1 MKSTFQSL
9 YRIVILS
16 LVVVCSRA
24 YGESID
30 TSVIISQ
37 VSVAP
42 ESALTYTTNIDLIVK
57 RSISNWKLGFF
68 MLQVFS
74 KPSYQLNMQICDR
87 SSLQCTNLLL
97 ERNSIPRSLAD
108 IESADMTSGHTTI
121 LKPATKFDLS
131 SGHSYRVQIKG
142 LKNIP
147 QNISMMPQGFFLL
160 DGNHTLP
167 LAVNNYISSAYNEST
182 IQLVEDKLIK
192 SRLAGNVKPLSP
204 LVPLPQD
211 IEYSRGFLN
220 LDSQIKVTNSFGNS
234 AGVYYVLRQIQ
245 NSLTHDGVANS
256 ETAVIKLNIFNCDA
270 HPVECEKLN
279 DNPEGYRLEIKPQGI
294 NLYAIDTPGLFYG
307 YQSLLQLLYFYGKN
321 LPLQEIIDY
330 PEYKYR
336 GLMLD
341 VARHYFTTAQIK
353 QIIDVMAMHKLNTLH
368 LHLADDEAW
377 RIALSKYPELTR
389 QSGIRY
395 QGYKIGP
402 SNLVDGKFDITNTQK
417 IHYENAATQYQ
428 GIYTTQ
434 AILDLISY
442 ANLQG
447 IKIIPEI
454 EMPSHARSLKKALP
468 KLYDFSNPV
477 SYLSIQGYNDNV
489 LPIYKYGVDEYFTNT
504 INGITTDVANLF
516 SGQFVANN
524 ISHEVSLS
532 GDEVPLG
539 AYPESTSVATVS
551 QEFFMKL
558 SENLDDYKISG
569 WQQMVQN
576 DDGTI
581 GENVIKPDH
590 VGHIWAWIP
599 VENRNGVSGMDMAKR
614 LLEQEYPV
622 VADFADYAY
631 LDIRYS
637 QKFMEPGLYWSTPYV
652 DTWKTFMLGRQVAP
666 LKAEYKNFSGVEGAL
681 WTELVPGQEHLWYML
696 LPKLSGIAEAG
707 WSNPQTDNWEEF
719 SQRLGCGNKGF
730 LNYITTNAKVNY
742 RGYPYGMAL
751 ELPATAC
758 VKGK

>member
-1 MKSTFQSL
+1 MRL
-9 YRIVILS
+9 YRLLTICGAMTFCSGGAYAETANLPVTITKVGVI
-16 LVVVCSRA
+16 
-24 YGESID
+24 
-30 TSVIISQ
+30 
-37 VSVAP
+37 P
-42 ESALTYTTNIDLIVK
+42 ESGNSFSSRFDLQVAKNITD
-57 RSISNWKLGFF
+57 WKLGFF
-68 MLQVFS
+68 MLQVLS
-74 KPSYQLNMQICDR
+74 KPGYQIQMQICDV
-87 SSLQCTNLLL
+87 SSLQCGNLLL
-97 ERNSIPRSLAD
+97 DRNPVPYSLKGV
-108 IESADMTSGHTTI
+108 ESQDFTSGHITI
-121 LKPATKFDLS
+121 LKPATKFELNK
-131 SGHSYRVQIKG
+131 GHNYQVRIQG
-142 LKNIP
+142 LKNVP
-147 QNISMMPQGFFLL
+147 KNISMMPQSFFLL
-160 DGNHTLP
+160 DQTQVIP
-167 LAVNNYISSAYNEST
+167 LVVKEYDTRFYNEST
-182 IQLVEDKLIK
+182 LVSVEANTIK
-192 SRLAGNVKPLSP
+192 ERWHGNIAPISP
-204 LVPLPQD
+204 LVPLPQQVM
-211 IEYSRGFLN
+211 YGKGFLN
-220 LDSQIKVTNSFGNS
+220 LESQIRVNNSFGNS
-234 AGVYYVLRQIQ
+234 AGAYYVLRQIQ
-245 NSLTHDGVANS
+245 NSLEHVEGIANS
-256 ETAVIKLNIFNCDA
+256 DNAKMSLNIFNCNA
-270 HPVECEKLN
+270 HPVECEELN

-294 NLYAIDTPGLFYG
+294 NLYAIDAPGLFYG
-307 YQSLLQLLYFYGKN
+307 YQSLLQLFYFYGKS
-321 LPLQEIIDY
+321 LPFQEIIDY

-341 VARHYFTTAQIK
+341 VARHYFTTTQIK

-402 SNLVDGKFDITNTQK
+402 SNLIDGKFDITNTQK
-417 IHYENAATQYQ
+417 TQYENAATQYQ

-468 KLYDFSNPV
+468 KLYDFSKPV
-477 SYLSIQGYNDNV
+477 SYLSGGYSDNV
-489 LPIYKYGVDEYFTNT
+489 LPVYKYGTDEYFTNT

-524 ISHEVSLS
+524 ISHEISLS

-539 AYPESTSVATVS
+539 AYPESASVAAVS

-558 SENLDDYKISG
+558 SANLDDYRISG

-590 VGHIWAWIP
+590 VGHIWAWLP
-599 VENRNGVSGMDMAKR
+599 VENKNGISGMEMAKQ

-637 QKFMEPGLYWSTPYV
+637 QRFMEPGLYWSTPYV

-666 LKAEYKNFSGVEGAL
+666 LKAEYKTFAGVEGAL

-719 SQRLGCGNKGF
+719 SRRLGCGNKGF
-730 LNYITTNAKVNY
+730 LNYIAINAKVNY
-742 RGYPYGMAL
+742 RGYPSGMAL
-751 ELPATAC
+751 ELPTNAC
-758 VKGK
+758 FKGK

>member
-1 MKSTFQSL
+1 MKNLS
-9 YRIVILS
+9 RIMILS
-16 LVVVCSRA
+16 LVAVCYEA
-24 YGESID
+24 YGASLD
-30 TSVIISQ
+30 TSVIINQ
-37 VSVAP
+37 VSVIP
-42 ESALTYTTNIDLIVK
+42 ESAPIFTTNIELVPK
-57 RSISNWKLGFF
+57 RNISNWKLGFF
-68 MLQVFS
+68 MFQVFT
-74 KPSYQLNMQICDR
+74 KPSLQLNMQICDKA
-87 SSLQCTNLLL
+87 SLQCANLVL
-97 ERNSIPRSLAD
+97 ERNLIPRSLAD
-108 IESADMTSGHTTI
+108 IESADMTNGHITI
-121 LKPATKFDLS
+121 LKPAARFDLYT
-131 SGHSYRVQIKG
+131 GHSYRIQIKG

-160 DGNHTLP
+160 ENNNTLP
-167 LAVNNYISSAYNEST
+167 LAVNKYVSNAYNESS
-182 IQLVEDKLIK
+182 IQLAEDKLIT
-192 SRLAGNVKPLSP
+192 SRWAGNTNPASP
-204 LVPLPQD
+204 LVPLPQH
-211 IEYSRGFLN
+211 IQYSKGFLT
-220 LDSQIKVTNSFGNS
+220 LESQIKIINSFGRS
-234 AGVYYVLRQIQ
+234 AGAYYLSRQIQ
-245 NSLTHDGVANS
+245 KSLVNDGVSNS
-256 ETAVIKLNIFNCDA
+256 DTAKITLNIFNCDA

-294 NLYAIDTPGLFYG
+294 NIYAIDNPGLFYG
-307 YQSLLQLLYFYGKN
+307 YQSLLQLLYYYGRN

-341 VARHYFTTAQIK
+341 VSRHYFTTTQIK
-353 QIIDVMAMHKLNTLH
+353 QIVDVMAMHKLNTLH

-402 SNLVDGKFDITNTQK
+402 SNLIDSDSDISNTKKNQ
-417 IHYENAATQYQ
+417 YENAATQYQ

-447 IKIIPEI
+447 VKIIPEV
-454 EMPSHARSLKKALP
+454 EMPGHARSLKKALP

-489 LPIYKYGVDEYFTNT
+489 LPIYKYGIDENFTNT

-516 SGQFVANN
+516 SGQFIVNN

-532 GDEVPLG
+532 GDEVPFG
-539 AYPESTSVATVS
+539 SYPESASVATTS

-558 SENLDDYKISG
+558 SENLEDYRISG

-599 VENRNGVSGMDMAKR
+599 VENRNGVSGMEMAKQ

-666 LKAEYKNFSGVEGAL
+666 LKAEYKTFSGVEGAL
-681 WTELVPGQEHLWYML
+681 WTELIPGQEHLWYML

-730 LNYITTNAKVNY
+730 LNYIATNAKVNY
-742 RGYPYGMAL
+742 RGYPSGMAL